1 MILKTETP
9 EIKLLGRVC
18 ALPLHTRLPPTF
30 QINVWVGSLGKTN
43 QTILPHSYMVY
54 TSPTKVA
61 RVVELK
67 SLGLSDDVIARR
79 INLHRTT
86 IHRLLTRYQE
96 SGGNPYY
103 RRPKPGRPHKLQERD
118 ARHAALLLARGD
130 VTNVTEIVRTSFPD
144 VSRHTMGRALHK
156 YGLVCR
162 VRRRR
167 PWISPPNKAKRKAW
181 ALEHLEW
188 TVEDW
193 KRIIFSDESKFMLF
207 KSDGRQYCW
216 IRPGMALDPR
226 FTQKVIKYGG
236 GSVMVWGCITREGMG
251 RLHRIEGIMDG
262 PRYADIL
269 RENLIG
275 TLKDK
280 KLKHTGRYKVI
291 FQQDN
296 DSKHTSHV
304 TKEFFEEK
312 NITVL
317 PWPPSS
323 PDMNIIEHVW
333 DQIDALIRARNP
345 LPRNK
350 NEMWEALQEEW
361 GNFPQAS
368 LDKLYESMPRRVAAL
383 EKAQGSHTKY

>member
-1 MILKTETP
+1 ME
-9 EIKLLGRVC
+9 RAC
-18 ALPLHTRLPPTF
+18 ALLLHMRLSPAF
-30 QINVWVGSLGKTN
+30 QINGGLESLERTV
-43 QTILPHSYMVY
+43 QVLPLISSMVY

-67 SLGLSDDVIARR
+67 SLGFSDDVIARR
-79 INLHRTT
+79 VSLHRTT
-86 IHRLLTRYQE
+86 IHRLITRYRE
-96 SGGNPYY
+96 SGNNPYY

-118 ARHAALLLARGD
+118 ARHAAIMLARAD
-130 VTNVTEIVRTSFPD
+130 VTNVTELVRTSFLD

-167 PWISPPNKAKRKAW
+167 PWISPANRAKRRAW
-181 ALEHLEW
+181 AVEHINW

-216 IRPGMALDPR
+216 IRPGMALNSR

-236 GSVMVWGCITREGMG
+236 GSVMVWGCVTGEGMG

-262 PRYADIL
+262 PRYVDIL
-269 RENLIG
+269 QKNLIG
-275 TLKDK
+275 TLKDR
-280 KLKHTGRYKVI
+280 KLKHTGKYKVI

-296 DSKHTSHV
+296 DPKHTSHV
-304 TKEFFEEK
+304 TKEFFERK
-312 NITVL
+312 NIAVL
-317 PWPPSS
+317 AWPPSS
-323 PDMNIIEHVW
+323 PDMSLIEHVW
-333 DQIDALIRARNP
+333 DQIDALIRARDP

-350 NEMWEALQEEW
+350 DEMWEALQEEW
-361 GNFPQAS
+361 SNFPKAA
-368 LDKLYESMPRRVAAL
+368 LDKLYESMPRCVAAL
-383 EKAQGSHTKY
+383 KKAQGSHTKY